1 MLFNKIEF
9 AYFFGI
15 VYVLYWF
22 VFSKNLKQ
30 QNAVVLIAS
39 FFFFA
44 CFDWRFLFL
53 LFFTIVLDFFIAHK
67 IHSSQWHKKRWLW
80 ASISINLS
88 FLGFFKYCNFFIENV
103 AEIGNH
109 FGWNHQEW
117 AFKIILPVGI
127 SFYTFH
133 GLSYVIDVYNG
144 KIKPVDNFVN
154 YSLFVSFFPLLVAGP
169 IERATHLLP
178 QIQTKRNFDYA
189 KSVDGLRQILWGL
202 VKKIVIADNCAIYV
216 NSIFEAPNQYSG
228 SSLFVGCLL
237 FSFQIY
243 GDFSGYSDIALGTA
257 RMLGFELFQN
267 FSFPYFSKSSSEFWK
282 RWHISLSSWFRD
294 YVYIPLGGSRGSKFQ
309 SIRNVLIV
317 FLLSGFWHGANF
329 TFLFWG
335 FLHVLFF
342 LPSFVSADKQT
353 RILEVNT
360 NSAISTMTDFLKM
373 TSTFLMVSFAWI
385 FFRSSSISLAFHYVD
400 TLFSASLFQFPEVI
414 PKTVI
419 GYLLLFICVEWM
431 GRNDLYAIEKLG
443 LQWNKALR
451 LGFYYL
457 LTYLILY
464 YYGADFQFL
473 YFQF

>member
-67 IHSSQWHKKRWLW
+67 IHNSQWHKKRWLW

-88 FLGFFKYCNFFIENV
+88 FLGIFKYYNFFIENV
-103 AEIGNH
+103 AKIGNH

-117 AFKIILPVGI
+117 ALKIILPVGI

-202 VKKIVIADNCAIYV
+202 VKKIVIADNCAVYV

-385 FFRSSSISLAFHYVD
+385 FFRSSSISVAFHYVD
-400 TLFSASLFQFPEVI
+400 TLFSASLFQFPEVV

-419 GYLLLFICVEWM
+419 GYLLLFICIEWM

>member
-1 MLFNKIEF
+1 
-9 AYFFGI
+9 
-15 VYVLYWF
+15 
-22 VFSKNLKQ
+22 
-30 QNAVVLIAS
+30 
-39 FFFFA
+39 
-44 CFDWRFLFL
+44 
-53 LFFTIVLDFFIAHK
+53 
-67 IHSSQWHKKRWLW
+67 
-80 ASISINLS
+80 
-88 FLGFFKYCNFFIENV
+88 
-103 AEIGNH
+103 
-109 FGWNHQEW
+109 
-117 AFKIILPVGI
+117 
-127 SFYTFH
+127 
-133 GLSYVIDVYNG
+133 
-144 KIKPVDNFVN
+144 
-154 YSLFVSFFPLLVAGP
+154 VAGP

-202 VKKIVIADNCAIYV
+202 VKKIVIADNCAVYV

-360 NSAISTMTDFLKM
+360 NSGISTMTDF
-373 TSTFLMVSFAWI
+373 
-385 FFRSSSISLAFHYVD
+385 
-400 TLFSASLFQFPEVI
+400 
-414 PKTVI
+414 
-419 GYLLLFICVEWM
+419 
-431 GRNDLYAIEKLG
+431 
-443 LQWNKALR
+443 
-451 LGFYYL
+451 
-457 LTYLILY
+457 
-464 YYGADFQFL
+464 
-473 YFQF
+473 